1 MGAAATTSGKAG
13 AGSTYTLQ
21 DMAARFKAF
30 ADPTRLRILN
40 LLHERE
46 LCVCHLVEVLREPQP
61 KISRHLGI
69 LRAAE
74 LVTVRS
80 DGTWRW
86 YALPEPS
93 GGLRDTLLESVQSSL
108 HPTARLQADLQRL
121 AELGDRMP
129 CNGE

>member
-1 MGAAATTSGKAG
+1 MQALQETT
-13 AGSTYTLQ
+13 T
-21 DMAARFKAF
+21 RFKAF

-46 LCVCHLVEVLREPQP
+46 LCVCHLVEVLQEAQP
-61 KISRHLGI
+61 KISRHLAL

-86 YALPEPS
+86 YSLPETR
-93 GGLRDTLLESVQSSL
+93 GGLRDTLLGCVRTCLRSAEEL
-108 HPTARLQADLQRL
+108 KGDLERL
-121 AELGDRMP
+121 ASLGDSVP
-129 CNGE
+129 CSD